1 MRKSD
6 LWRSL
11 TIVIAVGLCMAV
23 AIPAAQAQSKKSAKQ
38 TASLEKSGEASKAA
52 VEDVLTSCSGLL
64 AGYNSIIDGSA
75 KDNQK
80 AYKKLV
86 GDLKSTEKKLDG
98 AKKQLASLNKE
109 ADKFF
114 KAWEQDLE
122 SISSES
128 LRDKSAVRMEDA
140 KKRYAELG
148 EILTAASNE
157 FAPVMQNLNDQ
168 ILYLGRDLSP
178 EAIAD
183 LSDEAAELNAQ
194 AEEATAKVKEM
205 LEKAGKTQDAADAE
219 LEAAGGTDDDM

>member
-1 MRKSD
+1 
-6 LWRSL
+6 
-11 TIVIAVGLCMAV
+11 
-23 AIPAAQAQSKKSAKQ
+23 
-38 TASLEKSGEASKAA
+38 
-52 VEDVLTSCSGLL
+52 
-64 AGYNSIIDGSA
+64 
-75 KDNQK
+75 
-80 AYKKLV
+80 
-86 GDLKSTEKKLDG
+86 LDG
-98 AKKQLASLNKE
+98 AKKQLASLSKE

-114 KAWEQDLE
+114 KAWEQDLA

-128 LRDKSAVRMEDA
+128 LRAKSSDRMEDA

-194 AEEATAKVKEM
+194 AEAATAKVKEM
-205 LEKAGKTQDAADAE
+205 LDKAGKTQDAADAE
-219 LEAAGGTDDDM
+219 LEASEESAEDDE

>member
-1 MRKSD
+1 MRWTD
-6 LWRSL
+6 HWTGR
-11 TIVIAVGLCMAV
+11 AAACAV
-23 AIPAAQAQSKKSAKQ
+23 ALCCVFAATTAQAQSKKSAKQ

-52 VEDVLTSCSGLL
+52 VQDVLASVNGLL
-64 AGYNSIIDGSA
+64 TGYNTIVNGEA

-86 GDLKSTEKKLDG
+86 GDLKGTEKKIDG
-98 AKKQLASLNKE
+98 TKKQLTSLSKE

-128 LRDKSAVRMEDA
+128 LREKSAGRMEAA
-140 KKRYAELG
+140 KTRYAEMG

-157 FAPVMQNLNDQ
+157 FAPVIQNLNDQ

-183 LSDEAAELNAQ
+183 LSDEAAELNEQ
-194 AEEATAKVKEM
+194 AEAATERVKEM
-205 LEKAGKTQDAADAE
+205 LDKAGKTQGTADAE
-219 LEAAGGTDDDM
+219 LEATGETTDDE

>member
-1 MRKSD
+1 
-6 LWRSL
+6 
-11 TIVIAVGLCMAV
+11 MATS
-23 AIPAAQAQSKKSAKQ
+23 AEAQSKKSAKQ
-38 TASLEKSGEASKAA
+38 AANLEKSGEASKAA
-52 VEDVLTSCSGLL
+52 VQDVLTGCSGLL

-98 AKKQLASLNKE
+98 ANKQVASLGKE

-114 KAWEQDLE
+114 KAWEQDLQ

-128 LRDKSAVRMEDA
+128 LRDKSAARMEDA

-157 FAPVMQNLNDQ
+157 FGPVMQNPNDQ

-183 LSDEAAELNAQ
+183 LEDEAAELNAQ
-194 AEEATAKVKEM
+194 AEAATAKVKDM
-205 LEKAGKTQDAADAE
+205 LANAGKTQAEADAE
-219 LEAAGGTDDDM
+219 LEADEGE

>member
-1 MRKSD
+1 MRWTDHWTS
-6 LWRSL
+6 RA
-11 TIVIAVGLCMAV
+11 TACAV
-23 AIPAAQAQSKKSAKQ
+23 ALCCVFTATTAQAQSKKSAKQ
-38 TASLEKSGEASKAA
+38 TASLEKAGEASKAA
-52 VEDVLTSCSGLL
+52 VQDSLGSLGSLLT
-64 AGYNSIIDGSA
+64 GYNSIINGEA

-86 GDLKSTEKKLDG
+86 GDLKSTKKKIDG
-98 AKKQLASLNKE
+98 SKKQVASLGKE

-114 KAWEQDLE
+114 KAWEQDLA
-122 SISSES
+122 SISSEG
-128 LRDKSAVRMEDA
+128 LRDKSASRMEDA

-183 LSDEAAELNAQ
+183 LEDEAAELNAQ
-194 AEEATAKVKEM
+194 AEAATAKVKEM
-205 LEKAGKTQDAADAE
+205 LDKAGRTQDAADAE
-219 LEAAGGTDDDM
+219 IEAPDAATEEE